1 MIQMNSKKWWVT
13 VQILQ
18 DGRPIKHRL
27 NKEEGED
34 IKMSEEMAKVKY
46 GIGLTVSLGNYQSAR
61 VDIGIELP
69 TKDLS
74 GAGGI
79 DDNYERARDFCNDK
93 LVEEMQ
99 TLDDL
104 KKVFKKK
111 E

>member
-1 MIQMNSKKWWVT
+1 MIQMNSKKWWLT

-18 DGRPIKHRL
+18 DGKPIKHRL

-34 IKMSEEMAKVKY
+34 IKMSEDMAKVKY
-46 GIGLTVSLGNYQSAR
+46 AIGLTVSLGNYQSAR
-61 VDIGIELP
+61 VDVGIELP
-69 TKDLS
+69 AKHATE
-74 GAGGI
+74 I
-79 DDNYERARDFCNDK
+79 DESYEKAKDFCNDK

-99 TLDDL
+99 TLDAL

>member
-34 IKMSEEMAKVKY
+34 IKMSEDMAKVKY
-46 GIGLTVSLGNYQSAR
+46 AIGLTVSLGNYQSAR
-61 VDIGIELP
+61 VDVGIELP
-69 TKDLS
+69 S
-74 GAGGI
+74 VPS
-79 DDNYERARDFCNDK
+79 DDVVQGVYEEARDFCNDK
-93 LVEEMQ
+93 LVEEMK